1 MFKNPFSFDGRIRR
15 TEYGIS
21 CIIYIICYFVALS
34 LIDTGGTMEV
44 ILSLIILIPLV
55 WFLWAQGA
63 KRCHDLGKTGW
74 FQIIPFYFLWL
85 LLVKGDP
92 DSNEY
97 GSNPKSTR
105 PPLVKIMNENAP
117 DSAPPVRQDPSRR

>member
-1 MFKNPFSFDGRIRR
+1 MFKSPFSFDGRIRR

-21 CIIYIICYFVALS
+21 FIIYIICYFVALT
-34 LIDTGGTMEV
+34 LMDTGGTMETM
-44 ILSLIILIPLV
+44 LALIIIIPLV

-85 LLVKGDP
+85 LFVKGDA
-92 DSNEY
+92 DYNEY
-97 GSNPKSTR
+97 GSNSKSTR
-105 PPLVKIMNENAP
+105 PPLVKTTNENAP
-117 DSAPPVRQDPSRR
+117 DGAPPGLQDQWRR